1 MLPFRHLLSVKAL
14 AVFLLLEGGAL
25 TVPLQAATA
34 EIPQGGGWL
43 QKWFGPKAAAYRY
56 DPQMIRAAELASQR
70 AGKAT
75 QPKWHCWRSV
85 KNALLD
91 AGVVESRPVTPWAR
105 QAGEELCSHYGFK
118 KIPVKDPMRAPVGAV
133 IVYGGKDAGHVELRT
148 ASGFASDF
156 VSPTPYPRPLIG
168 VYIKPS

>member
-1 MLPFRHLLSVKAL
+1 MKRFI
-14 AVFLLLEGGAL
+14 VFLLLGGCVF
-25 TVPLQAATA
+25 TTPLQAAPA
-34 EIPQGGGWL
+34 DQPGFGAWL
-43 QKWFGPKAAAYRY
+43 RKWFGTRAASYHY
-56 DPQMIRAAELASQR
+56 DPHMVRAAELAAQR

-91 AGVVESRPVTPWAR
+91 AGVVESRPETPWAK
-105 QAGEELCSHYGFK
+105 QAGDELCTRYGFT
-118 KIPVKDPMRAPVGAV
+118 KIPVTDPMCAPVGAV

-148 ASGFASDF
+148 ARGFVSDF

-168 VYIKPS
+168 VYVKPS